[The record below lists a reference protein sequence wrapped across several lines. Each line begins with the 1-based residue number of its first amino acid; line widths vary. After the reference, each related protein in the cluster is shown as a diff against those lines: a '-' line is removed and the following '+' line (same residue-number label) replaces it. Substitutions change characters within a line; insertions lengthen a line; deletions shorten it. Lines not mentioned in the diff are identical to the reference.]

1 MVLLLGKLLGFANN
15 FVTLHSKEM
24 SMYVFPEKEVRCL
37 SSNFHVH
44 VSVSDQFSY
53 FPAAE

>member
-1 MVLLLGKLLGFANN
+1 MALLTGKLLGLANH
-15 FVTLHSKEM
+15 FVTLHCQEISI
-24 SMYVFPEKEVRCL
+24 YVFPDKELRGL